1 MRRGS
6 DGSSRCSSRARAA
19 RTLRSSAG
27 ARGATRPSTSRG
39 RAHRALSSTCAS
51 TTPPRPPSRAKSSQ
65 PLQRSRDLLWDGL
78 LNVRDLGG
86 HPTEDGNETRY
97 DSIIRADSVRQ
108 LSDQGWAALVD
119 YGVKTIVDLRTNDE
133 LAADPPAE
141 LPVEVLHIPFFETDT
156 EDWKEVEARLEAVTR
171 SATNVPEATRE
182 VYMIFLSHFD
192 RNVAA
197 AIRAVANAPEGG
209 VVIHCAGGKDR
220 TGLLTALLLHIAGV
234 GIDEIAAD
242 YALSEERLRPRH
254 EQWFAEAET
263 EEELERIKR
272 FSQTPAES
280 IRGVFEE
287 LERRYRSV
295 EGYLRQAGLT
305 EDELDRAR
313 ARLRD

>member
-1 MRRGS
+1 M
-6 DGSSRCSSRARAA
+6 
-19 RTLRSSAG
+19 
-27 ARGATRPSTSRG
+27 
-39 RAHRALSSTCAS
+39 
-51 TTPPRPPSRAKSSQ
+51 
-65 PLQRSRDLLWDGL
+65 QRSRDLLWDGL

-86 HPTEDGNETRY
+86 HPTEDGGETRY

-133 LAADPPAE
+133 LAADPPTE

-156 EDWKEVEARLEAVTR
+156 EDWKEVEARLEAITR
-171 SATNVPEATRE
+171 STSDVSTATRE
-182 VYMIFLSHFD
+182 VYLVFLSHFD

-197 AIRAVANAPEGG
+197 AIRAVADAPEGG

-220 TGLLTALLLHIAGV
+220 TGLLTALLLHVAGV
-234 GIDEIAAD
+234 DIDEIAAD

-254 EQWFAEAET
+254 EEWFAQAEN
-263 EEELERIKR
+263 EEELERLKR
-272 FSQTPAES
+272 MVQTPADS
-280 IRGVFEE
+280 IKGVFEE
-287 LERRYRSV
+287 LERRYGSV